1 MSSNVTTATRAH
13 HSNAPQG
20 SEQTYTLI
28 IELEDRPGAVDR
40 VVGVLRRRRSLMQT
54 FALSPSTQPAHVR
67 ITAQV
72 QDAQVVIDHLVEQLR
87 KVVDVKRV
95 DNLNLQQTVVRELA
109 LIQVDATQS
118 DINTLIDAV
127 RHFGVT
133 AVDVTPEIV
142 TFEVTGSSEKIAQV
156 IAALQPFGIREIARS
171 GSVAMTRQHTRQSA

>member
-1 MSSNVTTATRAH
+1 MSSNATIATRAH

-54 FALSPSTQPAHVR
+54 FSLSPSTQPAHVR

-72 QDAQVVIDHLVEQLR
+72 KDAQVVIDHLVEQLR
-87 KVVDVKRV
+87 KIVDVKHV
-95 DNLNLQQTVVRELA
+95 DNLNLRQNVVRELA

-118 DINTLIDAV
+118 DSNTLIKAGQQV
-127 RHFGVT
+127 GAT
-133 AVDVTPEIV
+133 AVDVTPEAV
-142 TFEVTGSSEKIAQV
+142 TFEVTGNSEKIAQV
-156 IAALQPFGIREIARS
+156 IATLQPFGIREIARS
-171 GSVAMTRQHTRQSA
+171 GSVAMTRQIA